1 MKENISSLTE
11 QLRKAFLYTFVENV
25 PYAFFIPKA
34 DKYVAVNLQDKIY
47 HCEKCSKEVVVR
59 YHNPNGVIYFSK
71 GCLAAQ
77 RKNYDSLG
85 KDFPSMGRLEG
96 GEPFTNWA
104 IGCCS
109 DCAEREI
116 LPSIQPGQR
125 IYNLCETMHRADENL
140 LLQAGMQIGELLQ
153 QSLCDPTFTAEAS
166 AWELPDLPSVCNLIC
181 SIILQRT
188 DLLAPE
194 LEAYQKLCGE
204 LTAEAQDLLKTQP
217 DAWKAYTMRPTDL
230 YESMSDE
237 LYHEYTVAFPQ
248 ADTLREE
255 FYLYRSIEKKRVKLF
270 LEQPRIASM
279 ETLLLET
286 GIQPQWVQ
294 WFEEKGIGPK
304 G

>member
-1 MKENISSLTE
+1 M
-11 QLRKAFLYTFVENV
+11 
-25 PYAFFIPKA
+25 
-34 DKYVAVNLQDKIY
+34 
-47 HCEKCSKEVVVR
+47 
-59 YHNPNGVIYFSK
+59 
-71 GCLAAQ
+71 
-77 RKNYDSLG
+77 
-85 KDFPSMGRLEG
+85 
-96 GEPFTNWA
+96 
-104 IGCCS
+104 
-109 DCAEREI
+109 
-116 LPSIQPGQR
+116 
-125 IYNLCETMHRADENL
+125 
-140 LLQAGMQIGELLQ
+140 
-153 QSLCDPTFTAEAS
+153 
-166 AWELPDLPSVCNLIC
+166 CNLIC